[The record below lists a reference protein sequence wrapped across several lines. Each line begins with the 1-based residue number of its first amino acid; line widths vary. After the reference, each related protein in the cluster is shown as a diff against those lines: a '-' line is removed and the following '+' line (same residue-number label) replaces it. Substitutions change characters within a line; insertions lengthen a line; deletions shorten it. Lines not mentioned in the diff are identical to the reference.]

1 MENEFIVNAKG
12 VDAEAVEMV
21 NAIINAQ
28 IVASKYGFDGIWFAL
43 DDLAEGLAKH
53 YNIEL

>member
-21 NAIINAQ
+21 NALINAQ
-28 IVASKYGFDGIWFAL
+28 IVASKYGFDGIWFTL
-43 DDLAEGLAKH
+43 DDIVEELAKH